1 MADNVQITSG
11 SGTTIA
17 TDDVAGV
24 NYQQVK
30 LVDGTLDSTTAIAA
44 GGGVE
49 AGALRV
55 TIATDST
62 GVVSVD
68 DNGSSLTVDGTVT
81 ANLAAGTNNIGD
93 VDVLTVPAPLST
105 TGGGTEAT
113 ALRVTIASDSTGVL
127 SVDDNGSSLTVDG
140 SVTVTQATAANLN
153 ATVTQATAANLNATV
168 VQATAANL
176 NATVVQA
183 TAANLNAT
191 VTGFSTA
198 GTAAFTK
205 ITDGVNTAGLAGTSQ
220 VVTGFTTTSNYAYV
234 RLTDGTNVAT
244 VGANGGIEITG
255 GTIHGTTDSG
265 NPLKLG
271 AKAESS
277 IVGTPNVNDGYR
289 TDLYADLDGVLITK
303 PFCTFGDILTQRIF
317 DTAGNS
323 TAFTVFGSTA
333 SQRNY
338 ITTLTVYNSSTTNG
352 YVDFRDGV
360 AGSTF
365 FTVPLPA
372 LGGATINFPIPLKQ
386 PTVNQQLAYD
396 VSAAISSTIISLV
409 GFKGY

>member
-1 MADNVQITSG
+1 MADNVQITPG

-30 LVDGTLDSTTAIAA
+30 LVDGTLDSTTVIAA

-55 TIATDST
+55 TIASDST
-62 GVVSVD
+62 GLVSVD

-140 SVTVTQATAANLN
+140 TVTANAGTGNFTVTQATAANLN
-153 ATVTQATAANLNATV
+153 ANVSQATAANLNATV
-168 VQATAANL
+168 VQS
-176 NATVVQA
+176 

-191 VTGFSTA
+191 VTGF
-198 GTAAFTK
+198 
-205 ITDGVNTAGLAGTSQ
+205 
-220 VVTGFTTTSNYAYV
+220 TTTTNYAYV

-244 VGANGGIEITG
+244 VGSNGGIEITG
-255 GTIHGTTDSG
+255 GTIHGTTDLG

-271 AKAESS
+271 AKAELS
-277 IVGTPNVNDGYR
+277 ITSTPKVNDGYR
-289 TDLYADLDGVLITK
+289 TDLYADVDGVLITK
-303 PFCTFGDILTQRIF
+303 PFVSYGDILTQRVF
-317 DTAGNS
+317 DS
-323 TAFTVFGSTA
+323 TGTSIAFTVFGSTA

-372 LGGATINFPIPLKQ
+372 LGGATINFPIPLRQ
-386 PTVNQQLAYD
+386 PSTTAALAFD
-396 VSAAISSTIISLV
+396 VSGAIASTIISVV
-409 GFKGY
+409 GFKGH